1 MQILNITIHNFRS
14 MAHCT
19 FSLGDYSLMV
29 GANNSGKSNVM
40 DALRIFYEK
49 GLQYERGRDSPKIDT
64 EDNESWI
71 EIEYFL
77 SDIEYESLKDE
88 WKQPEN
94 RLKVRKLLQTQEIGS
109 DGKAKLGI
117 YAYNQ
122 DVQIADGLFYGPK
135 NIQQGKLGDIIYI
148 PAVSKLDEHTK
159 LTGPSALRELL
170 NDILKKLVKS
180 SNAFSKL
187 TSEFETFSDS
197 IKAEKTEDEKSLA
210 GLERDITKNIE
221 EWDAAFELNI
231 NPVSETD
238 IVKNLV
244 SYKIIDKA
252 LDERMEAEQFGQ
264 GFQRHLI
271 FTLIQTAARYAPVV
285 VPGKKKEFKPDM
297 TLLLFEEPEAFL
309 HPMQQNILCRSL
321 KKIGSQSA
329 QQIFI
334 SSHSPHFVS
343 HNSDDIPS
351 IIRLSRDNNKTLAG
365 QIGKD
370 KLAEIFADNQQ
381 INDIVK
387 DTIYEAEIDDL
398 KKEMEAVKY
407 FLWLNPERCGMFFA
421 RYVLLVEGPTERI
434 LFNYLIETEKISMP
448 KGGVFILDC
457 LGKFN
462 MHRFMNILGPLKIKH
477 SVLFDADNGT
487 SPHDKVK
494 KLIEDSKNEHTL
506 KIDCFPDNLES
517 FLDIEKSKKPHRKPQ
532 HVMLKLKEN
541 QIAINKHNELIKK
554 VEELLPDIESKQ

>member
-1 MQILNITIHNFRS
+1 MQILDITIHNFRS
-14 MAHCT
+14 IAHCT
-19 FSLGDYSLMV
+19 FNLGDYSLMV

-49 GLQYERGRDSPKIDT
+49 GLKYERGRDFPKIDT
-64 EDNESWI
+64 EDNESWV
-71 EIEYFL
+71 EIEFSL
-77 SDIEYESLKDE
+77 SDDEYSSLKDE
-88 WKQPEN
+88 WKQPNN
-94 RLKVRKLLQTQEIGS
+94 RLRVRKYLQTQEKGS
-109 DGKAKLGI
+109 DGKTKLGI

-122 DVQIADGLFYGPK
+122 NSQMADEHFYGAK
-135 NIQQGKLGDIIYI
+135 NVQQGKLGNIIYI

-180 SNAFSKL
+180 SSAFSKL
-187 TSEFETFSDS
+187 TSEFETFSDN

-210 GLERDITKNIE
+210 GLEHDITENIK
-221 EWDAAFELNI
+221 EWDVAFELNI

-244 SYKIIDKA
+244 SYKIIDNA
-252 LDERMEAEQFGQ
+252 LNERMEAEQFGQ

-271 FTLIQTAARYAPVV
+271 FTLIQTAAQYAPANAA
-285 VPGKKKEFKPDM
+285 GKKKEFKPDM
-297 TLLLFEEPEAFL
+297 TFLLFEEPEAFL

-321 KKIGSQSA
+321 KTIGGQKG
-329 QQIFI
+329 QQIFV

-351 IIRLSRDNNKTLAG
+351 IIRLCRDNNKTLVG

-370 KLAEIFADNQQ
+370 NLVGIFADNQQ
-381 INDIVK
+381 INEILK
-387 DTIYEAEIDDL
+387 NTSYEAEIDDL
-398 KKEMEAVKY
+398 KEEMEAVKY

-421 RYVLLVEGPTERI
+421 RYVLLVEGPTERV
-434 LFNYLIETEKISMP
+434 LLNYLIETGQLSTP

-462 MHRFMNILGPLKIKH
+462 IHRFMNILSPLKIKH
-477 SVLFDADNGT
+477 SVLFDADNEKPT
-487 SPHDKVK
+487 HDKVK

-506 KIDCFPDNLES
+506 KIDSFPDDIEA
-517 FLDIEKSKKPHRKPQ
+517 FLDIDKSKKPHRKPQ

-541 QIAINKHNELIKK
+541 KVAEEKLNALIEK
-554 VEELLPDIESKQ
+554 VEKLFTDIESKQ

>member
-1 MQILNITIHNFRS
+1 MQISHVTIHNFRS
-14 MAHCT
+14 VAHCI
-19 FSLGDYSLMV
+19 FNLGDYSLMV

-49 GLQYERGRDSPKIDT
+49 GLRYEQSRDLPKFDT

-71 EIEYFL
+71 EIEYSL
-77 SDIEYESLKDE
+77 SDNEYDSLKDE
-88 WKQPEN
+88 WKQPDR
-94 RLKVRKLLQTQEIGS
+94 RLKVRKYLQTQEKGS
-109 DGKAKLGI
+109 DGKTKLGI

-122 DVQIADGLFYGPK
+122 DGQIADGLFYGPK

-170 NDILKKLVKS
+170 YDILKKLVKS
-180 SNAFSKL
+180 SSAFNKL
-187 TSEFETFSDS
+187 TSEFETFSDN
-197 IKAEKTEDEKSLA
+197 IKAEKTDDEKSLA
-210 GLERDITKNIE
+210 GLERDITENIE
-221 EWDAAFELNI
+221 EWDAAFELSI
-231 NPVSETD
+231 NAVSETD

-252 LDERMEAEQFGQ
+252 LNERMEAEQFGQ

-271 FTLIQTAARYAPVV
+271 FTLIRTAARYSPVAV
-285 VPGKKKEFKPDM
+285 LGKKKEFKPDM

-309 HPMQQNILCRSL
+309 HPMQQNSLCRSL
-321 KKIGSQSA
+321 KTIGSQVD

-351 IIRLSRDNNKTLAG
+351 IIRLCRDNNKTLSG
-365 QIGKD
+365 QISKD
-370 KLAEIFADNQQ
+370 KLADIFADNQQ

-387 DTIYEAEIDDL
+387 NTSYEAEIDDL
-398 KKEMEAVKY
+398 KEEMEVIKY

-421 RYVLLVEGPTERI
+421 RYVLLVEGPTERV
-434 LFNYLIETEKISMP
+434 LFNYLIETEQISMP

-462 MHRFMNILGPLKIKH
+462 IHRFMNILSPFKIQH
-477 SVLFDADNGT
+477 SVLFDSDNGNP
-487 SPHDKVK
+487 PHDKVK

-506 KIDCFPDNLES
+506 IIDTFPDNLEK

-541 QIAINKHNELIKK
+541 KITGDKLKELIDKIEK
-554 VEELLPDIESKQ
+554 LIANVEFY

>member
-1 MQILNITIHNFRS
+1 MQILDITIHNFRS
-14 MAHCT
+14 IAHYI
-19 FSLGDYSLMV
+19 FNLGDYSLMV

-49 GLQYERGRDSPKIDT
+49 GLKYEHGRDFPKIDT

-71 EIEYFL
+71 EIEFSL
-77 SDIEYESLKDE
+77 SNDEHNSLKDE
-88 WKQPEN
+88 WKQPDN
-94 RLKVRKLLQTQEIGS
+94 CLKVRKYLQTQEKGS
-109 DGKAKLGI
+109 DGKPKLGI
-117 YAYNQ
+117 FAYNQ
-122 DVQIADGLFYGPK
+122 KGQIATEHFYGAK
-135 NIQQGKLGDIIYI
+135 NVQQGKLGDIIYI

-159 LTGPSALRELL
+159 LTGPSALRDLL

-180 SNAFSKL
+180 SSAFSKL
-187 TSEFETFSDS
+187 TSEFETFSNN
-197 IKAEKTEDEKSLA
+197 IKTEKTEDKKSLA
-210 GLERDITKNIE
+210 GLEYDITENIK

-244 SYKIIDKA
+244 SYKIIDSA
-252 LDERMEAEQFGQ
+252 LNERMEAEQFGQ

-271 FTLIQTAARYAPVV
+271 FTLIQTAARYSPVIV
-285 VPGKKKEFKPDM
+285 SGKKKEFKPDM

-309 HPMQQNILCRSL
+309 HPMQQNTLCMSL
-321 KKIGSQSA
+321 KTIGSQTG
-329 QQIFI
+329 QQVFI

-351 IIRLSRDNNKTLAG
+351 IIRLCRDNNKTVAG

-370 KLAEIFADNQQ
+370 KLIEIFSDNQQ
-381 INDIVK
+381 INDILK
-387 DTIYEAEIDDL
+387 GTSCEAEIDDWRE
-398 KKEMEAVKY
+398 EMEAVKY
-407 FLWLNPERCGMFFA
+407 FLWLNPERCGLFFS
-421 RYVLLVEGPTERI
+421 RYVLLVEGPTERV
-434 LFNYLIETEKISMP
+434 LLNYLIETEQISMP

-462 MHRFMNILGPLKIKH
+462 IHRFMNILNPLKIKH
-477 SVLFDADNGT
+477 SVLFDADNEK

-494 KLIEDSKNEHTL
+494 KLIEDSKNDQTL
-506 KIDCFPDNLES
+506 MIESFPDDLEAY
-517 FLDIEKSKKPHRKPQ
+517 LNIDKSKKTHRKPQ

-541 QIAINKHNELIKK
+541 KIAEDKLNALTEK
-554 VEELLPDIESKQ
+554 VEELFTNI